1 MENTNAGIAKIL
13 IVGVG
18 GGGGNAVN
26 SMIKA
31 GINNVE
37 YLALNT
43 DQQALSKLS
52 AKKMAIGEK
61 LTKGLGA
68 GANPEVGKAAALES
82 KEAIQNALQGVD
94 LLFIAAGM
102 GGGTGTGAAPVVAQ
116 IAKELEILTIAVVTK
131 PFNFEGVR
139 RMKNAEM
146 GIENLKGNVDSLVI
160 VQNEKLNRDK
170 NFSIMDAFAK
180 ADEILLQGIR
190 GITDIVVQ
198 DGRINLDLADIKC
211 VMRNSGMAHMG
222 VGEGKGKNKTIDAI
236 RKAVYSPL
244 LETTIQGAS
253 SLIVNFRGGE
263 DLSLDE
269 VTTGVD
275 LVRQVISPDANVLFG
290 VAFDEEMKDEV
301 QVTLI
306 ATGFSGKGDG
316 RAAFFSSEA
325 ATHVAAT
332 NIQRSNAVNQ
342 PAGNGN
348 PLGSAEP
355 ARDAAQQ
362 NGAPYA
368 QQQPQRAPHEQAAA
382 PQTISGN
389 VAVEEDPSIPPFLRR
404 MKE

>member
-1 MENTNAGIAKIL
+1 MDYTTNGGIAKIL

-26 SMIKA
+26 AMMKS
-31 GINNVE
+31 GLRNVE
-37 YLALNT
+37 YLVLNT
-43 DQQALSKLS
+43 DQQALSKIS
-52 AKKMAIGEK
+52 AKKMPIGEK

-68 GANPEVGKAAALES
+68 GANPEVGRLAALES
-82 KEAIQNALQGVD
+82 KEQIQEALEGVD

-116 IAKELEILTIAVVTK
+116 LAKELEILTIAVVTK
-131 PFNFEGVR
+131 PFKFEGTP
-139 RMKNAEM
+139 RMRNAEL
-146 GIENLKGNVDSLVI
+146 GIENLKDNVDSLVI

-190 GITDIVVQ
+190 GITEIVVQ
-198 DGRINLDLADIKC
+198 DGRINLDMADIKC

-253 SLIVNFRGGE
+253 SLIVNFRGSE

-269 VTTGVD
+269 VTVGVD

-290 VAFDEEMKDEV
+290 VGFDENLKDEV

-306 ATGFSGKGDG
+306 ATGFSGKGDSG
-316 RAAFFSSEA
+316 KAAFFSSEA
-325 ATHVAAT
+325 ATQVAAT
-332 NIQRSNAVNQ
+332 NIKMGGAVNT
-342 PAGNGN
+342 PVNS
-348 PLGSAEP
+348 PLMQQHQQQE
-355 ARDAAQQ
+355 AQQ
-362 NGAPYA
+362 AQPSVYPKSAPE
-368 QQQPQRAPHEQAAA
+368 QP
-382 PQTISGN
+382 TISGT
-389 VAVEEDPSIPPFLRR
+389 VPIEEDPSIPPFLRKMR
-404 MKE
+404 G

>member
-1 MENTNAGIAKIL
+1 MDYAPNGGIAKIM

-26 SMIKA
+26 AMMKA
-31 GINNVE
+31 GIRNVE
-37 YLALNT
+37 FLALNT
-43 DQQALSKLS
+43 DQQALNKLA

-68 GANPEVGKAAALES
+68 GANPEIGREAALES
-82 KEAIQNALQGVD
+82 KEKIQEALQGVD

-116 IAKELEILTIAVVTK
+116 IAKELEILTVAVVTK
-131 PFNFEGVR
+131 PFNFEGTR
-139 RMKNAEM
+139 RMKNAEL

-170 NFSIMDAFAK
+170 NFSIMDAFTK

-190 GITDIVVQ
+190 GITEIVVQ
-198 DGRINLDLADIKC
+198 DGRINLDLADVKC

-222 VGEGKGKNKTIDAI
+222 IGEGKGKNKTIDAI

-263 DLSLDE
+263 DLLLEE
-269 VTTGVD
+269 VTVGVD

-290 VAFDEEMKDEV
+290 VGFDPEMKDEV

-306 ATGFSGKGDG
+306 ATGFSGEQNNQ
-316 RAAFFSSEA
+316 ASFFSSEA
-325 ATHVAAT
+325 ATRVAAT
-332 NIQRSNAVNQ
+332 NVQRNNATPTQDIVREPQGIPTQ
-342 PAGNGN
+342 PQVQPGM
-348 PLGSAEP
+348 
-355 ARDAAQQ
+355 AQPQ
-362 NGAPYA
+362 NGGN
-368 QQQPQRAPHEQAAA
+368 
-382 PQTISGN
+382 ISGTLS
-389 VAVEEDPSIPPFLRR
+389 VDEDPSVPPFLRKMR
-404 MKE
+404 G

>member
-1 MENTNAGIAKIL
+1 MDYAPNGGIAKIM

-26 SMIKA
+26 AMMKA
-31 GINNVE
+31 GIRNVE
-37 YLALNT
+37 FLALNT
-43 DQQALSKLS
+43 DQQALNKLA

-68 GANPEVGKAAALES
+68 GANPEIGREAALES
-82 KEAIQNALQGVD
+82 KEKIQEALQGVD

-116 IAKELEILTIAVVTK
+116 IAKELEILTVAVVTK
-131 PFNFEGVR
+131 PFNFEGTR
-139 RMKNAEM
+139 RMKNAEL

-170 NFSIMDAFAK
+170 NFSIMDAFTK

-190 GITDIVVQ
+190 GITEIVVQ
-198 DGRINLDLADIKC
+198 DGRINLDLADVKC

-222 VGEGKGKNKTIDAI
+222 IGEGKGKNKTIDAI

-263 DLSLDE
+263 DLLLEE
-269 VTTGVD
+269 VTVGVD

-290 VAFDEEMKDEV
+290 VGFDPEMKDEV

-306 ATGFSGKGDG
+306 ATGFSGEQNNQ
-316 RAAFFSSEA
+316 ASFFSSEA
-325 ATHVAAT
+325 ATRVAAT
-332 NIQRSNAVNQ
+332 NVQRNNATPTQDVVR
-342 PAGNGN
+342 
-348 PLGSAEP
+348 EP
-355 ARDAAQQ
+355 K
-362 NGAPYA
+362 GIPT
-368 QQQPQRAPHEQAAA
+368 QPQLQPGMAQ
-382 PQTISGN
+382 PQSGGNISGTLS
-389 VAVEEDPSIPPFLRR
+389 VDEDPSVPPFLRKMR
-404 MKE
+404 G

>member
-1 MENTNAGIAKIL
+1 MDYTTNGGIAKIL

-26 SMIKA
+26 AMIKS
-31 GINNVE
+31 GLRNVE
-37 YLALNT
+37 YLVLNT
-43 DQQALSKLS
+43 DQQALSKIS
-52 AKKMAIGEK
+52 ANKMPIGVK
-61 LTKGLGA
+61 QTRGLGA
-68 GANPEVGKAAALES
+68 GANPEVGRLAALES
-82 KEAIQNALQGVD
+82 KEQIQQALEGVD

-116 IAKELEILTIAVVTK
+116 LAKELDILTIAVVTK
-131 PFNFEGVR
+131 PFKFEGTP
-139 RMKNAEM
+139 RMRNAEL

-198 DGRINLDLADIKC
+198 DGRINLDMADIKC

-253 SLIVNFRGGE
+253 SLIVNFRGSE

-269 VTTGVD
+269 VTIGVD

-290 VAFDEEMKDEV
+290 VGFDENLKDEV

-306 ATGFSGKGDG
+306 ATGFSGKGDSG
-316 RAAFFSSEA
+316 KAAFFSSEA
-325 ATHVAAT
+325 ATQVAAT
-332 NIQRSNAVNQ
+332 NIKMGANTVSTPVNSPLLQQQGHVEQ
-342 PAGNGN
+342 PAQH
-348 PLGSAEP
+348 SSTKP
-355 ARDAAQQ
+355 A
-362 NGAPYA
+362 PE
-368 QQQPQRAPHEQAAA
+368 QP
-382 PQTISGN
+382 TISGT
-389 VAVEEDPSIPPFLRR
+389 VPVEEDPNIPPFLRK
-404 MKE
+404 MKS

>member
-1 MENTNAGIAKIL
+1 MEFDYNGNIARIL
-13 IVGVG
+13 RVGVG

-31 GINNVE
+31 GIRNVE

-43 DQQALSKLS
+43 DQQALSKLQ
-52 AKKMAIGEK
+52 AKKMPIGEK
-61 LTKGLGA
+61 LTRGLGA

-82 KEAIQNALQGVD
+82 KEKIQDALQGVD

-131 PFNFEGVR
+131 PFIFEGAR
-139 RMKNAEM
+139 RMKNAEI

-160 VQNEKLNRDK
+160 VQNEKLNRNK
-170 NFSIMDAFAK
+170 NFSIVDAFAN

-190 GITDIVVQ
+190 GITDIVLQ
-198 DGRINLDLADIKC
+198 EGRINLDLADIKT

-222 VGEGKGKNKTIDAI
+222 VGDGKGKNKTIDAI

-290 VAFDEEMKDEV
+290 MGIDENMKDEV

-306 ATGFSGKGDG
+306 ATGFSGKDNG
-316 RAAFFSSEA
+316 RASFFSSEA
-325 ATHVAAT
+325 ATRVAAT
-332 NIQRSNAVNQ
+332 HVQQTNAVNQ
-342 PAGNGN
+342 PIAQNPINGT
-348 PLGSAEP
+348 
-355 ARDAAQQ
+355 QQ
-362 NGAPYA
+362 QPVQQPTQSA
-368 QQQPQRAPHEQAAA
+368 QQQTYAA
-382 PQTISGN
+382 PTQGNEQGPTSGN
-389 VAVEEDPSIPPFLRR
+389 IAIEEDPKIPPFLRKMR
-404 MKE
+404 G

>member
-1 MENTNAGIAKIL
+1 MDFNDNGLAKIL

-31 GINNVE
+31 GIKNVE
-37 YLALNT
+37 YLVLNT
-43 DQQALSKLS
+43 DKQALNKIS
-52 AKKMAIGEK
+52 ARKINIGEK

-82 KEAIQNALQGVD
+82 KETIQAALQGVD

-146 GIENLKGNVDSLVI
+146 GIENLKGNVDALVI

-198 DGRINLDLADIKC
+198 EGRINLDLADIKC

-269 VTTGVD
+269 VTTGLD

-290 VAFDEEMKDEV
+290 VGFDEDMKDEV

-306 ATGFSGKGDG
+306 ATGFSGKGDD

-325 ATHVAAT
+325 ATNVAAT

-342 PAGNGN
+342 PNAQS
-348 PLGSAEP
+348 PLAN
-355 ARDAAQQ
+355 RDPVQE
-362 NGAPYA
+362 APRPSVGYA
-368 QQQPQRAPHEQAAA
+368 QPQQTREQ
-382 PQTISGN
+382 PTISGN
-389 VAVEEDPSIPPFLRR
+389 VTVEEDPSIPPFLRKMR
-404 MKE
+404 G

>member
-1 MENTNAGIAKIL
+1 MDYYSDNGNIAKIM

-26 SMIKA
+26 AMMKA
-31 GINNVE
+31 GIKNVE
-37 YLALNT
+37 FLAMNT
-43 DQQALSKLS
+43 DQQALSKLA
-52 AKKMAIGEK
+52 AKKMPIGEK

-82 KEAIQNALQGVD
+82 KEKIQQALEGVD

-116 IAKELEILTIAVVTK
+116 IAKELQILTIAVVTK
-131 PFNFEGVR
+131 PFNFEGMR
-139 RMKNAEM
+139 RMKNAET
-146 GIENLKGNVDSLVI
+146 GIDNLKGVVDSLVI

-170 NFSIMDAFAK
+170 NFSIMDAFTK

-190 GITDIVVQ
+190 GITEIVVQ
-198 DGRINLDLADIKC
+198 DGRINLDLADVKC

-222 VGEGKGKNKTIDAI
+222 IGEGSGKSKTIDAI

-263 DLSLDE
+263 DLTLDE

-290 VAFDEEMKDEV
+290 VGFDENMKDEV

-306 ATGFSGKGDG
+306 ATGFSGGNDG
-316 RAAFFSSEA
+316 SATFFSSEA
-325 ATHVAAT
+325 AT
-332 NIQRSNAVNQ
+332 
-342 PAGNGN
+342 
-348 PLGSAEP
+348 
-355 ARDAAQQ
+355 
-362 NGAPYA
+362 
-368 QQQPQRAPHEQAAA
+368 QAAA
-382 PQTISGN
+382 SNVQRTNAANANGMQQRPMGGMVSPGMQPQASSAPRQDFGTRNIDATTT
-389 VAVEEDPSIPPFLRR
+389 VDEDASIPPFLRKMR
-404 MKE
+404 G

>member
-1 MENTNAGIAKIL
+1 MEEYTNNNGIAKIL

-26 SMIKA
+26 AMIQA
-31 GINNVE
+31 GIREVE

-61 LTKGLGA
+61 LTRGLGA
-68 GANPEVGKAAALES
+68 GADPEVGKAAALES
-82 KEAIQNALQGVD
+82 KEKIQSALQGKD

-139 RMKNAEM
+139 RMKNAEI

-170 NFSIMDAFAK
+170 NFSIKDAFAK

-190 GITDIVVQ
+190 GITDIVLQ
-198 DGRINLDLADIKC
+198 EGRINLDLADIKC

-222 VGEGKGKNKTIDAI
+222 VGEGKGKNKTVDAI

-253 SLIVNFRGGE
+253 SLIVNFRGGD
-263 DLSLDE
+263 DLSLEE
-269 VTTGVD
+269 VTVGVD

-290 VAFDEEMKDEV
+290 VGFDENMKDEV

-306 ATGFSGKGDG
+306 ATGFSGNGDG
-316 RAAFFSSEA
+316 KAAFFSSEA

-332 NIQRSNAVNQ
+332 NIQRTSAVNQ
-342 PAGNGN
+342 PVSQS
-348 PLGSAEP
+348 PLDSVSQSREQSRPQFETPFAS
-355 ARDAAQQ
+355 
-362 NGAPYA
+362 
-368 QQQPQRAPHEQAAA
+368 QQPPVSQNSF
-382 PQTISGN
+382 SGN
-389 VAVEEDPSIPPFLRR
+389 VSVEEDPTIPPFLRKMR
-404 MKE
+404 G

>member
-1 MENTNAGIAKIL
+1 MEFDYNGNVAKIL

-26 SMIKA
+26 SMMKA
-31 GINNVE
+31 GIRQVE

-52 AKKMAIGEK
+52 AKKMPIGEK

-82 KEAIQNALQGVD
+82 KEKIQAALQGVD

-131 PFNFEGVR
+131 PFNFEGTR
-139 RMKNAEM
+139 RMKNAEL
-146 GIENLKGNVDSLVI
+146 GIEALKGNVDSLVI

-222 VGEGKGKNKTIDAI
+222 VGDGKGKNKTIDAI

-253 SLIVNFRGGE
+253 SLIVNFRGGD

-290 VAFDEEMKDEV
+290 VGFDENMKDEV

-306 ATGFSGKGDG
+306 ATGFSGKDG
-316 RAAFFSSEA
+316 GGKAAFFSSEA
-325 ATHVAAT
+325 ATNVAAT
-332 NIQRSNAVNQ
+332 NLQRSNAVNQ
-342 PAGNGN
+342 PTTQN
-348 PLGSAEP
+348 PLNVTQTVVE
-355 ARDAAQQ
+355 R
-362 NGAPYA
+362 
-368 QQQPQRAPHEQAAA
+368 QQPTQTYV
-382 PQTISGN
+382 PQQPIQQGPSSGN
-389 VAVEEDPSIPPFLRR
+389 IAIEEDPKIPPFLRKMR
-404 MKE
+404 G

>member
-1 MENTNAGIAKIL
+1 MDYTMTGSIAKIL

-26 SMIKA
+26 AMMKS
-31 GINNVE
+31 GLRNVD
-37 YLALNT
+37 YLVLNT
-43 DQQALSKLS
+43 DQQALSKIS
-52 AKKMAIGEK
+52 CKKMPIGEK

-68 GANPEVGKAAALES
+68 GANPEVGRQAALES
-82 KEAIQNALQGVD
+82 KEQIQAALEGVD

-116 IAKELEILTIAVVTK
+116 LAKELEILTIAVVTK
-131 PFNFEGVR
+131 PFKFEGTP
-139 RMKNAEM
+139 RMRNAEM

-160 VQNEKLNRDK
+160 VQNEKLNRDNK
-170 NFSIMDAFAK
+170 CSIMDAFAK

-190 GITDIVVQ
+190 GITEIVVQ
-198 DGRINLDLADIKC
+198 DGRINLDMADIKC

-269 VTTGVD
+269 VTIGVD

-290 VAFDEEMKDEV
+290 VGFDDNLKDEV

-306 ATGFSGKGDG
+306 ATGFSGKNDNGK
-316 RAAFFSSEA
+316 AAFFSSEA
-325 ATHVAAT
+325 ATQVAAT
-332 NIQRSNAVNQ
+332 NIKM
-342 PAGNGN
+342 
-348 PLGSAEP
+348 GSATATPVNTP
-355 ARDAAQQ
+355 AV
-362 NGAPYA
+362 
-368 QQQPQRAPHEQAAA
+368 QQPHVEPMQGFTKPAHQQP
-382 PQTISGN
+382 PISGN
-389 VAVEEDPSIPPFLRR
+389 VAIEEDPSIPPFLRKMR
-404 MKE
+404 G

>member
-1 MENTNAGIAKIL
+1 MDYAPNGGIAKIM

-26 SMIKA
+26 AMMKA
-31 GINNVE
+31 GIRNVE
-37 YLALNT
+37 FLALNT
-43 DQQALSKLS
+43 DQQALNKLA

-68 GANPEVGKAAALES
+68 GANPEIGREAALES
-82 KEAIQNALQGVD
+82 KEKIQEALQGVD

-116 IAKELEILTIAVVTK
+116 IAKELEILTVAVVTK
-131 PFNFEGVR
+131 PFNFEGTR
-139 RMKNAEM
+139 RMKNAEL

-170 NFSIMDAFAK
+170 NFSIMDAFTK

-190 GITDIVVQ
+190 GITEIVVQ
-198 DGRINLDLADIKC
+198 DGRINLDLADVKC

-222 VGEGKGKNKTIDAI
+222 IGEGKGKNKTIDAI

-263 DLSLDE
+263 DLLLEE
-269 VTTGVD
+269 VTVGVD

-290 VAFDEEMKDEV
+290 VGFDPEMKDEV

-306 ATGFSGKGDG
+306 ATGFSGEQNNQ
-316 RAAFFSSEA
+316 ASFFSSEA
-325 ATHVAAT
+325 ATRVAAT
-332 NIQRSNAVNQ
+332 NVQRNNATPTQDVVR
-342 PAGNGN
+342 
-348 PLGSAEP
+348 EP
-355 ARDAAQQ
+355 K
-362 NGAPYA
+362 GIPT
-368 QQQPQRAPHEQAAA
+368 QPQVQPGMAQ
-382 PQTISGN
+382 PQTGGNISGTLS
-389 VAVEEDPSIPPFLRR
+389 VDEDPSVPPFLRKMR
-404 MKE
+404 G

>member
-1 MENTNAGIAKIL
+1 MDYTTNGGIAKIL

-26 SMIKA
+26 AMMKS
-31 GINNVE
+31 GLRNVE
-37 YLALNT
+37 YLVLNT
-43 DQQALSKLS
+43 DQQALAKMS
-52 AKKMAIGEK
+52 AKKMPIGEK
-61 LTKGLGA
+61 LTRGLGA
-68 GANPEVGKAAALES
+68 GANPEVGRQAALES
-82 KEAIQNALQGVD
+82 KEKIQQALEGVD

-131 PFNFEGVR
+131 PFKFEGTP
-139 RMKNAEM
+139 RMRNAEL

-190 GITDIVVQ
+190 GITEIVVQ
-198 DGRINLDLADIKC
+198 DGRINLDMADIKC

-269 VTTGVD
+269 VTVGVD

-290 VAFDEEMKDEV
+290 VGFDENLKDEV

-306 ATGFSGKGDG
+306 ATGFTGQDGGK
-316 RAAFFSSEA
+316 AAFFSSEA
-325 ATHVAAT
+325 ATQVAAT
-332 NIQRSNAVNQ
+332 NVKISGAVST
-342 PAGNGN
+342 PANS
-348 PLGSAEP
+348 PILH
-355 ARDAAQQ
+355 
-362 NGAPYA
+362 
-368 QQQPQRAPHEQAAA
+368 QQPQSQPGQPAVTPPSAPEQS
-382 PQTISGN
+382 PINGT
-389 VAVEEDPSIPPFLRR
+389 VAVEEDPSIPPFLRKMR
-404 MKE
+404 G

>member
-1 MENTNAGIAKIL
+1 MEFDYNGNIAKIL

-26 SMIKA
+26 SMMKA
-31 GINNVE
+31 GIRQVE

-52 AKKMAIGEK
+52 AKKMPIGEK

-82 KEAIQNALQGVD
+82 KEKIQAALQGVD

-146 GIENLKGNVDSLVI
+146 GIEALKGNVDSLVI

-222 VGEGKGKNKTIDAI
+222 VGDGKGKNKTIDAI

-253 SLIVNFRGGE
+253 SLIVNFRGGD

-290 VAFDEEMKDEV
+290 VGFDENMKDEV

-306 ATGFSGKGDG
+306 ATGFSGKDG
-316 RAAFFSSEA
+316 GGKAAFFSSEA

-332 NIQRSNAVNQ
+332 NLQRSNAVNQ
-342 PAGNGN
+342 PTTQN
-348 PLGSAEP
+348 PLASAQPTVE
-355 ARDAAQQ
+355 RQQ
-362 NGAPYA
+362 PTQTYVPQQPT
-368 QQQPQRAPHEQAAA
+368 QQQGP
-382 PQTISGN
+382 TSGN
-389 VAVEEDPSIPPFLRR
+389 ITIEEDPKIPPFLRKMR
-404 MKE
+404 G

>member
-1 MENTNAGIAKIL
+1 MDYAPNGGIAKIM

-26 SMIKA
+26 AMMKA
-31 GINNVE
+31 GIRNVE
-37 YLALNT
+37 FLALNT
-43 DQQALSKLS
+43 DQQALNKLA

-68 GANPEVGKAAALES
+68 GANPEIGREAALES
-82 KEAIQNALQGVD
+82 KEKIQEALQGVD

-116 IAKELEILTIAVVTK
+116 IAKELEILTVAVVTK
-131 PFNFEGVR
+131 PFNFEGTR
-139 RMKNAEM
+139 RMKNAEL

-170 NFSIMDAFAK
+170 NFSIMDAFTK

-190 GITDIVVQ
+190 GITEIVVQ
-198 DGRINLDLADIKC
+198 DGRINLDLADVKC

-222 VGEGKGKNKTIDAI
+222 IGEGKGKNKTIDAI

-263 DLSLDE
+263 DLLLEE
-269 VTTGVD
+269 VTVGVD

-290 VAFDEEMKDEV
+290 VGFDPEMKDEV

-306 ATGFSGKGDG
+306 ATGFSGEQNNQ
-316 RAAFFSSEA
+316 ASFFSSEA
-325 ATHVAAT
+325 ATRVAAT
-332 NIQRSNAVNQ
+332 NVQRNNATPTQDIVR
-342 PAGNGN
+342 
-348 PLGSAEP
+348 EP
-355 ARDAAQQ
+355 K
-362 NGAPYA
+362 GIPT
-368 QQQPQRAPHEQAAA
+368 QPQVQPGMAQ
-382 PQTISGN
+382 PQSGGNISGTLSMD
-389 VAVEEDPSIPPFLRR
+389 EDPSVPPFLRKMR
-404 MKE
+404 G

>member
-1 MENTNAGIAKIL
+1 MNDSITGSIAKIM

-26 SMIKA
+26 AMVKA
-31 GINNVE
+31 GIHNVE
-37 YLALNT
+37 FMAMNT
-43 DQQALSKLS
+43 DQQALSKIT

-68 GANPEVGKAAALES
+68 GANPEIGKAAALES

-116 IAKELEILTIAVVTK
+116 IARELEILTIAVVTK
-131 PFNFEGVR
+131 PFNFEGTR
-139 RMKNAEM
+139 RMKNAEL
-146 GIENLKGNVDSLVI
+146 GIENLKGNVDALVI
-160 VQNEKLNRDK
+160 VQNEKLNREK
-170 NFSIMDAFAK
+170 NFSIMDAFSK

-198 DGRINLDLADIKC
+198 DGRINLDLADVKC

-244 LETTIQGAS
+244 LETTIQGAA

-269 VTTGVD
+269 VIVGVD

-290 VAFDEEMKDEV
+290 VGFDENLKDEV

-306 ATGFSGKGDG
+306 ATGFSGKGDEK
-316 RAAFFSSEA
+316 AAFFSSEA

-332 NIQRSNAVNQ
+332 NIQRNNAANTTVQSSPIGNQ
-342 PAGNGN
+342 T
-348 PLGSAEP
+348 
-355 ARDAAQQ
+355 
-362 NGAPYA
+362 
-368 QQQPQRAPHEQAAA
+368 AA
-382 PQTISGN
+382 PQQPSQQQSAPYFNSQSGN
-389 VAVEEDPSIPPFLRR
+389 GQINGTVSVDEDPSIPPFLRKMR
-404 MKE
+404 K

>member
-1 MENTNAGIAKIL
+1 MNNSTTGSIAKIM

-26 SMIKA
+26 SMVKA
-31 GINNVE
+31 GITNVE
-37 YLALNT
+37 FLALNT
-43 DQQALSKLS
+43 DQQALSKIT

-68 GANPEVGKAAALES
+68 GANPEIGKAAALES
-82 KEAIQNALQGVD
+82 KEAIQAALQGAD

-116 IAKELEILTIAVVTK
+116 IARELEILTIAVVTK

-139 RMKNAEM
+139 RMKNAEL
-146 GIENLKGNVDSLVI
+146 GIENLKGNVDALVI
-160 VQNEKLNRDK
+160 VQNEKLNREK
-170 NFSIMDAFAK
+170 NCSIMEAFTK
-180 ADEILLQGIR
+180 ADEILQQGIR

-198 DGRINLDLADIKC
+198 DGQINLDLADVKC

-244 LETTIQGAS
+244 LETTIQGAA
-253 SLIVNFRGGE
+253 SLIVNFRGGA

-269 VTTGVD
+269 VGVGLN

-290 VAFDEEMKDEV
+290 VGFDENLKDEV

-306 ATGFSGKGDG
+306 ATGFSGKGDEK
-316 RAAFFSSEA
+316 AAFFSSEA

-332 NIQRSNAVNQ
+332 NIQRNNAASTPMQ
-342 PAGNGN
+342 QS
-348 PLGSAEP
+348 PLERPSAP
-355 ARDAAQQ
+355 QQ
-362 NGAPYA
+362 S
-368 QQQPQRAPHEQAAA
+368 QQPQQQSYFSSQNAP
-382 PQTISGN
+382 ISGN
-389 VAVEEDPSIPPFLRR
+389 LEVDEDPSIPPFLRKMR
-404 MKE
+404 K